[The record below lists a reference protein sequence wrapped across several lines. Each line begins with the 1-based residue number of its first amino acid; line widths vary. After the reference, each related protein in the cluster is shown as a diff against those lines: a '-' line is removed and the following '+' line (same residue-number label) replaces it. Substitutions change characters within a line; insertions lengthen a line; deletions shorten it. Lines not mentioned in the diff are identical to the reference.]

1 MQFGYFDNKNREYV
15 VERPDTPRSWSNY
28 LGSTEYG
35 AIITNN
41 AGGYSFYKSAAQGR
55 FTRLRFNVI
64 PMDQPGRY
72 FFLHDKRSKDFW
84 SASWQ
89 PVGKPLKEYKSECR
103 HGTAYTRISSEYS
116 LIKTE
121 TLYFVPLGR
130 DYECWLLKVTN
141 TDRKR
146 RDLSVFTYVEYAN
159 NWNLFQDMINLQ
171 YSQFILKMDVVD
183 NIIDHGT
190 NVYMPPR
197 PDHFEDDGQG
207 RHTFL
212 AIVGAD
218 VKGFDTD
225 REVFL
230 GPYRTYAN
238 PIVVEQ
244 GQCKNSLAVGD
255 NGCGTLQVDID
266 LQPGESRE
274 LIVLMGIGAAG
285 VEGKKAIQEL
295 GDPEKVR
302 EEFKKLREFWHSRI
316 QGMTAETPDKEL
328 DSMLNM
334 WNPYN
339 CLITYAW
346 SRAAS
351 LVYTGERD
359 GLGYRDTVQDLLG
372 VLHLIPEEARERLE
386 LMITGQASTGGAMP
400 VVKPFAHKPGS
411 ERAPDEKEYRSDD
424 CMWLFNTIPAYVK
437 ETGDIPFYEKVLP
450 YADKGEDTVLGHMR
464 RALQFSLDRSGK
476 HGLPCGLLVDW
487 NDCLALGHDG
497 ETVFVAFQLRYALKT
512 YIEICEALERP
523 EDLRWANEHLKRLDD
538 SLEKHA
544 WDGEWYLRAYR
555 ADGLKFGSKESEEAS
570 IFLEPQPWAI
580 YSGHLSKERG
590 EKLMDVVRNR
600 LSTDYG
606 LMLCDPPVEK
616 TDPKVIKA
624 RLFNKGMKENGS
636 VFCHTQGWAIIA
648 EAMLGRGD
656 RAYEY
661 YRKFMPAAYN
671 TKAELRGIEPY
682 VYCQFANSKYSPRYG
697 ASRLPWLSGSASW
710 AYYTVTQYILGIQPE
725 YHGLRIDPCI
735 PSDWKELRI
744 TRGFRKKNFDIIIRN
759 ESGVQKGVKRI
770 IINGEEIDGNLIPVN
785 LMEENNEVLVVMGH
799 QQSEVRE

>member
-1 MQFGYFDNKNREYV
+1 MQFGYFDDKNKEYV
-15 VERPDTPRSWSNY
+15 IERPDTPRSWSNY

-72 FFLHDKRSKDFW
+72 FYIRDKKSKDFW

-89 PVGKPLKEYKSECR
+89 PVGKSLKNYKSECR

-116 LIKTE
+116 SIKTDA
-121 TLYFVPLGR
+121 LYFVPLGR
-130 DYECWLLKVTN
+130 DYECWLLKITN
-141 TDRKR
+141 SSVEKR
-146 RDLSVFTYVEYAN
+146 SLSVFTYVEYAN
-159 NWNLFQDMINLQ
+159 NWNLSQDMINLQ
-171 YSQFILKMDVVD
+171 YSQFILKMDVIG

-190 NVYMPPR
+190 NVFMPQR

-212 AIVGAD
+212 AVVGAD

-244 GQCKNSLAVGD
+244 GQCKNSVAVGD

-266 LQPGESRE
+266 LQPGESKE
-274 LIVLMGIGAAG
+274 LVVLMGIGAAG
-285 VEGKKAIQEL
+285 VDGKKAVQEL
-295 GDPEKVR
+295 GSPEKVR
-302 EEFKKLREFWHSRI
+302 EEFKRLREFWHSRI

-372 VLHLIPEEARERLE
+372 VIHLIPDEAGERLE
-386 LMITGQASTGGAMP
+386 LMITGQVSTGGAMP
-400 VVKPFAHKPGS
+400 VVKPFAHEPGK

-450 YADKGEDTVLGHMR
+450 YADKGEDTVLGHMK
-464 RALQFSLDRSGK
+464 RAVQFSLERLGK

-497 ETVFVAFQLRYALKT
+497 ETVFVAFQLRYALNT
-512 YIEICEALERP
+512 YIEICQMLKKPGEIK
-523 EDLRWANEHLKRLDD
+523 WANEQLKRLDD
-538 SLEKHA
+538 NLERHA

-555 ADGLKFGSKESEEAS
+555 ADGLKFGSKENEEAS

-606 LMLCDPPVEK
+606 LMICDPPVEK

-624 RLFNKGMKENGS
+624 RLFNKGMKENAS

-648 EAMLGRGD
+648 ETILGRGD

-682 VYCQFANSKYSPRYG
+682 VYCQFANSKYSPRHG
-697 ASRLPWLSGSASW
+697 ASRLPWLTGSASW
-710 AYYTVTQYILGIQPE
+710 AYYTVTQYILGIQPH
-725 YHGLRIDPCI
+725 YFGLRIDPCI
-735 PSDWKELRI
+735 PSHWKELKI
-744 TRGFRKKNFDIIIRN
+744 TRRFRKKNFDIAIKN
-759 ESGVQKGVKRI
+759 EGSVQKGVKRI
-770 IINGEEIDGNLIPVN
+770 ILNGKKIDGNLIPLN

-799 QQSEVRE
+799 QA